1 MCLFLFGCLGKCFIF
16 RKCWPKYKKIK
27 KIFEIGQER
36 IDNEMNII
44 EMIKVIR
51 EVKILLKH
59 QSKNDP
65 HIYSDIIADEQCVI
79 DIDEKKSDDNRSKF
93 LRNLNQIINKQNKDE
108 NQNHKISIK
117 DIINNDNTH
126 QY

>member
-1 MCLFLFGCLGKCFIF
+1 
-16 RKCWPKYKKIK
+16 
-27 KIFEIGQER
+27 
-36 IDNEMNII
+36 
-44 EMIKVIR
+44 MIKVIR

-65 HIYSDIIADEQCVI
+65 HIYSDIIADEQGVI

-93 LRNLNQIINKQNKDE
+93 LKNLNQIINKQNKEE
-108 NQNHKISIK
+108 NQNNKISIK

>member
-1 MCLFLFGCLGKCFIF
+1 
-16 RKCWPKYKKIK
+16 
-27 KIFEIGQER
+27 
-36 IDNEMNII
+36 MNII

-65 HIYSDIIADEQCVI
+65 HIYSDIIADEQGVI

-93 LRNLNQIINKQNKDE
+93 LRNLNQIINKQNKEE
-108 NQNHKISIK
+108 NQNNKISIK

-126 QY
+126 QYKK

>member
-1 MCLFLFGCLGKCFIF
+1 
-16 RKCWPKYKKIK
+16 
-27 KIFEIGQER
+27 
-36 IDNEMNII
+36 MNII

-65 HIYSDIIADEQCVI
+65 HIYSDIIADEQGVI